1 MPTSEFGT
9 YRKITYMVATPL
21 SFDDVVAE
29 RRAMSPHDLRGLRA
43 DELYPEM
50 TGEPGLTVDDDA
62 TELDRRARRDAGIDP
77 EKPLATMSRAEAAA
91 YVAAARRELSEDPWL
106 RARLGHA

>member
-1 MPTSEFGT
+1 MTWWPSVGRCRRTICVVFGRTS
-9 YRKITYMVATPL
+9 
-21 SFDDVVAE
+21 S
-29 RRAMSPHDLRGLRA
+29 
-43 DELYPEM
+43 YPEM